1 MNLIQSLTDNY
12 GVVSIVVLV
21 WLSIY
26 FILVF
31 WIFIYRYISLS
42 NLISNEKACLD
53 SLVSG
58 KYTLPR
64 NSVFHYN
71 ISKIEKK
78 VTEPILQ
85 YCLNKTVKEATSG
98 LTFLAVVAS
107 TAPFIGLFGTVVE
120 ILEAFSTLGNEARVT
135 LDVIAPVISKAL
147 VATAT
152 GILTAVPA
160 YTFNLFLKRK
170 VFELNTYLKLQ
181 IDILLS
187 PKESLKNVDEIV

>member
-1 MNLIQSLTDNY
+1 MNLQSLTDDY
-12 GVVSIVVLV
+12 GVVSVVVLI

-31 WIFIYRYISLS
+31 WVFIYRYISLS
-42 NLISNEKACLD
+42 SLIGNEKICLD
-53 SLVSG
+53 ALVGG
-58 KYTLPR
+58 KYMLPR
-64 NSVFHYN
+64 NSIFHN
-71 ISKIEKK
+71 NLSKIEKK

-85 YCLNKTVKEATSG
+85 YCLNKTIKEATSG
-98 LTFLAVVAS
+98 LTFLAVAAS

-120 ILEAFSTLGNEARVT
+120 ILEAFSTLGNESRTT

-147 VATAT
+147 VATAA
-152 GILTAVPA
+152 GIITAVPA

-187 PKESLKNVDEIV
+187 PKESIKNADEII